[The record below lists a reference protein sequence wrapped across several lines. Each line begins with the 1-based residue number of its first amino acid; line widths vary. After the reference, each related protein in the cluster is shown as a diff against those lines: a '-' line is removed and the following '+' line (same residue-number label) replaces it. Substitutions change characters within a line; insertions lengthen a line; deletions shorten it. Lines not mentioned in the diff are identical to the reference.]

1 MLKREH
7 YSESITKCYKLQYNC
22 NHITFFL
29 HGNYCCINFV
39 NIVLILQHKKR
50 MFICWNVGGLPM
62 EVHLQSHCFYIKF
75 AKVNELQQKTY
86 AFAIVK
92 KHQYIIRC

>member
-1 MLKREH
+1 
-7 YSESITKCYKLQYNC
+7 
-22 NHITFFL
+22 
-29 HGNYCCINFV
+29 
-39 NIVLILQHKKR
+39 